1 MCSISRQPS
10 SRSQLHRDEPSE
22 THSALA
28 QEGTGHICLITK
40 AVTPSPFI
48 TRFASG
54 EETDLANPLKD
65 TVIRPSIEAPT
76 EVKSVVS
83 TLITPLSREQV
94 RHSALLPVHR
104 KINNQCPSLDAL
116 ENVISDDTH
125 GSRWLSELADSLSS
139 DRKAPASTT
148 ESIRMEI
155 PCIILTVRCYAL
167 VLYNRY
173 YRPRTRL

>member
-1 MCSISRQPS
+1 PSLTLHANKLLKLLRRGQMCSISRQPS

-94 RHSALLPVHR
+94 RHS
-104 KINNQCPSLDAL
+104 
-116 ENVISDDTH
+116 
-125 GSRWLSELADSLSS
+125 
-139 DRKAPASTT
+139 
-148 ESIRMEI
+148 
-155 PCIILTVRCYAL
+155 
-167 VLYNRY
+167 
-173 YRPRTRL
+173 